1 MSSSLLA
8 PPPPLPKAQ
17 RNSAGEMDGADAVAS
32 LNALYDVAGQ
42 IRAMLIE
49 LQAQVRMASEA
60 DHAQGR

>member
-1 MSSSLLA
+1 M
-8 PPPPLPKAQ
+8 Q

-49 LQAQVRMASEA
+49 LQAQVRIASEA
-60 DHAQGR
+60 DHAQGG